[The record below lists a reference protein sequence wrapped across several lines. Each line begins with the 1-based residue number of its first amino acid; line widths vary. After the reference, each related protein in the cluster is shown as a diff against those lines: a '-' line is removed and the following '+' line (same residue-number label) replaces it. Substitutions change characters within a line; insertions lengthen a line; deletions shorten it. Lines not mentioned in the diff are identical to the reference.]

1 MVEFGNA
8 RYQDL
13 LDCYLAGEE
22 VPVAELQQVWRNHTC
37 PGPWTSSAYPKYFA
51 AFREANKSLPA
62 ERRLRVHLGD
72 PPINWSAIRNR
83 QEFGEFLEVRDT
95 HFAKVVE
102 EKVLAKGRNV
112 LLLIGGL
119 HLTRKEAQPLPGVMH
134 FKKAPAGSTDTEGPE
149 GKISLPPP
157 GGGGPPGKFRRPDPN
172 NVAILLEK
180 SHPGKTLVIL
190 VHDGHGEGSAE
201 LDTRVAS
208 WSNPSLAM
216 VKGTW
221 LGAWKAHRLL
231 PGGKGMK
238 FIRDGKEIE
247 VPRPDPDR
255 GPALEEVADAWL
267 FLGPL
272 GSLTRAAND
281 DPAKDVSF
289 QEELKRRSSVSG
301 SLSASPPKK

>member
-1 MVEFGNA
+1 M
-8 RYQDL
+8 
-13 LDCYLAGEE
+13 
-22 VPVAELQQVWRNHTC
+22 
-37 PGPWTSSAYPKYFA
+37 
-51 AFREANKSLPA
+51 
-62 ERRLRVHLGD
+62 
-72 PPINWSAIRNR
+72 
-83 QEFGEFLEVRDT
+83 
-95 HFAKVVE
+95 
-102 EKVLAKGRNV
+102 
-112 LLLIGGL
+112 
-119 HLTRKEAQPLPGVMH
+119 
-134 FKKAPAGSTDTEGPE
+134 
-149 GKISLPPP
+149 
-157 GGGGPPGKFRRPDPN
+157 
-172 NVAILLEK
+172 
-180 SHPGKTLVIL
+180 IL

-238 FIRDGKEIE
+238 FIRDGKEIGI
-247 VPRPDPDR
+247 PRPDPDR

-281 DPAKDVSF
+281 DLAKDVSF

-301 SLSASPPKK
+301 SLSAPPPKK